1 MELKHQLALLWRN
14 MGELL
19 KFQHDTKAM
28 LADLHQ
34 RLSDLEAG
42 EGLYL
47 APKKAALRSGRQP
60 PTGPEIV
67 RMVPDPHPNQ

>member
-1 MELKHQLALLWRN
+1 MEKTRQAGLLWRN
-14 MGELL
+14 MQELL
-19 KFQHDTKAM
+19 EFQQETKAM
-28 LADLHQ
+28 LADLNQ

-47 APKKAALRSGRQP
+47 APKKAALRSGMQP